1 MKNHMHAGMILSKEE
16 GKEALAVVY
25 GAHEAG
31 YIDAPTAFEMS
42 MDVLMRTIP
51 DAS

>member
-1 MKNHMHAGMILSKEE
+1 MENKMRAGIIMSKEE

-42 MDVLMRTIP
+42 MDVLMRTVP
-51 DAS
+51 KP